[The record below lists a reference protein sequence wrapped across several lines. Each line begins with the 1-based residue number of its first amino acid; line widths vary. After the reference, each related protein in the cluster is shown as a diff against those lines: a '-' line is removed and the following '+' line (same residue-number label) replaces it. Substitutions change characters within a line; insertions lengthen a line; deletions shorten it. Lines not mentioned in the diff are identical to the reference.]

1 MKKVLLSLALLG
13 FVYTSVQAQDV
24 KKKAP
29 SDQNTELSQQQQQ
42 PTATQPQQAQSL
54 SNTTTPNQPST
65 VMQPDTSKKKG
76 DTTKVAPENP
86 VK

>member
-1 MKKVLLSLALLG
+1 MKKVLLSLTLLG
-13 FVYTSVQAQDV
+13 FVYSVQAQDV

-29 SDQNTELSQQQQQ
+29 VDQNTELSQQQKQNQ
-42 PTATQPQQAQSL
+42 NATQPQQAQPL
-54 SNTTTPNQPST
+54 SNTTQNQPNA
-65 VMQPDTSKKKG
+65 VMQPDTTKKKG